1 MIFAFEGSGA
11 HVPGTG
17 FVVISAAEEMTNA
30 SDMESLRAEH
40 RRISEQLN
48 IDVPTEEQSWA
59 SYRLIRSSYNLEGDQ
74 LHWLCCSLFVTC
86 RQTVTPTVGNRNAVL
101 QGNCVSLTRLLRLC
115 RIKLHEFFTRISQW
129 EEMASLPEE
138 NRKAIET
145 LQHSF
150 KVSMT
155 IYGKFCELFML
166 VFRPPIQD
174 EPKRGKKAKPVPCS
188 TNRLHEFCWTLFI
201 YAKHEY
207 PEQSVDVVTSNNMM
221 MCCLDLVYLNAISDG
236 RRDIVNPDFAGLPE
250 KFMDEG
256 KIPLEPLCIIER
268 LSEEGCSSEALATK
282 NTLWKDVIENLF
294 QNKVLR
300 GDANSFTGL
309 ISLENFDDNF
319 KSLNSRYD
327 TFILSCGEFDER
339 IALGQKLVENPAAA
353 GNRIK
358 SERTAP
364 EPIPLCQ
371 QTPLSGRSRISNEEC
386 NKFTPISAANASV
399 NKLRMKLRYD
409 GEPQASL
416 LELFKTC
423 SPDPT
428 SIIKRRIA
436 AEREKFTKHMRE
448 QNWNP
453 KSISARFD
461 MIEAL
466 YYRLLEN
473 IIHAEIRR
481 RAANIVLQL
490 CCEDMFNR
498 TLLVC
503 SAEIVLYAH
512 TLQPNFPW
520 ILDVF
525 QMTPFIFYRIIEMV
539 ILNHNDLLTRDL
551 IKHLTII
558 EEQCLD
564 SLNWKSSSPLWTV
577 MDNINYVITASH
589 GVESSTDLSGITP
602 HKPGDGSSSVT
613 KSNNGHLS
621 LGKLRFAT
629 VEPSPT
635 SSTAVDPQDSE
646 KGLANA
652 TPSAAVVPGKKVSN
666 PDSAKKR
673 LFKMDDDEP
682 QPSTSRDSD
691 PKPSNGEAEGDKKDP
706 PKESVG
712 PRTNLNQQLLS
723 TLGFNSP
730 LKLPVPNGSLSKQ
743 RPGFSSLNLFFRKYY
758 GVAAVRMKEL
768 CNNLGLT
775 SENIQSQ
782 IWTIFEYSIVVHSRD
797 LMRDRHLDQ
806 MVMCAI
812 YVFVKV
818 TRQSITFSEIMKFYR
833 NQPQS
838 DSHVYRS
845 VFMARTT
852 PADQQEHNGT
862 TNDRDEAGTENRVAP
877 TDLAGVSMQHGA
889 EERGDIIMFYNKIY
903 VPLMQDFAIP
913 FGKEGEQRSLML
925 SPPPRTPN
933 RSLMQSPRQIDG
945 RISLYVTPMDRSLNL
960 KDSPGAITYLF
971 DRSPAK
977 DLDAINRIVKN
988 TSIKR
993 SLNDPESYEPSIG
1006 QLKPRRKNTKLD
1018 RLISDRQQ

>member
-1 MIFAFEGSGA
+1 MIFAFEGSGVR
-11 HVPGTG
+11 VPGTG

-59 SYRLIRSSYNLEGDQ
+59 SYRLIRSSYNLDGDQ

-268 LSEEGCSSEALATK
+268 LSEEGCSSEALVTK

-358 SERTAP
+358 SERNAP

-423 SPDPT
+423 SQDPT
-428 SIIKRRIA
+428 PIIKGRIA

-481 RAANIVLQL
+481 RATNIVWHL

-621 LGKLRFAT
+621 L
-629 VEPSPT
+629 
-635 SSTAVDPQDSE
+635 
-646 KGLANA
+646 
-652 TPSAAVVPGKKVSN
+652 
-666 PDSAKKR
+666 
-673 LFKMDDDEP
+673 
-682 QPSTSRDSD
+682 
-691 PKPSNGEAEGDKKDP
+691 
-706 PKESVG
+706 ESVG

-775 SENIQSQ
+775 SEHIQSQ

-845 VFMARTT
+845 VFMTRTT
-852 PADQQEHNGT
+852 PADQQEQNGT

-889 EERGDIIMFYNKIY
+889 EERGDIIMFYNRIY

-960 KDSPGAITYLF
+960 KESPGAITYLF

>member
-1 MIFAFEGSGA
+1 M
-11 HVPGTG
+11 
-17 FVVISAAEEMTNA
+17 VISAAEEMTNA

-59 SYRLIRSSYNLEGDQ
+59 SYRLIRSSYNLDGDQ

-166 VFRPPIQD
+166 VFRPPNQD

-250 KFMDEG
+250 KFLDEG

-339 IALGQKLVENPAAA
+339 IALGQKLVENPTAAD
-353 GNRIK
+353 NRIK
-358 SERTAP
+358 LERNAP
-364 EPIPLCQ
+364 ESIPLCQ

-416 LELFKTC
+416 LELFKK
-423 SPDPT
+423 SSQDPIP
-428 SIIKRRIA
+428 IIKRRIA
-436 AEREKFTKHMRE
+436 AEREKFTKYMSE

-481 RAANIVLQL
+481 RAGQTNIVWQL

-525 QMTPFIFYRIIEMV
+525 QMSPFIFYRIIEMV
-539 ILNHNDLLTRDL
+539 ILNHIDLLTRDL

-577 MDNINYVITASH
+577 MNNINYVIMASH

-621 LGKLRFAT
+621 L
-629 VEPSPT
+629 
-635 SSTAVDPQDSE
+635 
-646 KGLANA
+646 
-652 TPSAAVVPGKKVSN
+652 
-666 PDSAKKR
+666 
-673 LFKMDDDEP
+673 
-682 QPSTSRDSD
+682 
-691 PKPSNGEAEGDKKDP
+691 
-706 PKESVG
+706 ESVG

-743 RPGFSSLNLFFRKYY
+743 RPGFSSLNLFFRKFY

-775 SENIQSQ
+775 SENTQSQ
-782 IWTIFEYSIVVHSRD
+782 IWTIFEHSIVVHSRD

-806 MVMCAI
+806 MIMCAI

-845 VFMARTT
+845 VFMARTA
-852 PADQQEHNGT
+852 PVDQQEQNST
-862 TNDRDEAGTENRVAP
+862 TNDRDEAGTDNRVAP
-877 TDLAGVSMQHGA
+877 ADLAGVSMQHGA
-889 EERGDIIMFYNKIY
+889 EERGDIIMFYNRIY

-960 KDSPGAITYLF
+960 KESPGAITYLF

-977 DLDAINRIVKN
+977 DLDAINRIVMN

>member
-1 MIFAFEGSGA
+1 
-11 HVPGTG
+11 
-17 FVVISAAEEMTNA
+17 MTNA
-30 SDMESLRAEH
+30 NDVESLRTEH
-40 RRISEQLN
+40 RRICEQLN

-59 SYRLIRSSYNLEGDQ
+59 AYRVIRSSYNLDGDQ

-115 RIKLHEFFTRISQW
+115 RIKLHEFFTKIRQW

-155 IYGKFCELFML
+155 IYGKFCELFMS
-166 VFRPPIQD
+166 VFRPPVQD
-174 EPKRGKKAKPVPCS
+174 EQKRGKKSKPVPCS

-221 MCCLDLVYLNAISDG
+221 MCCLDLVYSNAIADG
-236 RRDIVNPDFAGLPE
+236 RRDIVNPDFEGLPNG
-250 KFMDEG
+250 FISEG
-256 KIPLEPLCIIER
+256 KIPLEPLCIIEM
-268 LSEEGCSSEALATK
+268 LCEDGCSSEALATK

-294 QNKVLR
+294 QRNVLR

-309 ISLENFDDNF
+309 ISLANFDENF
-319 KSLNSRYD
+319 KSLNSHYD
-327 TFILSCGEFDER
+327 TFILSCGEIDER
-339 IALGQKLVENPAAA
+339 IALGQKIVENPA
-353 GNRIK
+353 RVK
-358 SERTAP
+358 SERDAP
-364 EPIPLCQ
+364 EPITLCQ

-416 LELFKTC
+416 QELFKSC
-423 SPDPT
+423 PQDPT
-428 SIIKRRIA
+428 TIIKSRITN
-436 AEREKFTKHMRE
+436 EREKFNRQMRKL
-448 QNWNP
+448 NWNQ
-453 KSISARFD
+453 KSTSARFD

-481 RAANIVLQL
+481 RGANVIWLV
-490 CCEDMFNR
+490 CCEDMFNQ
-498 TLLVC
+498 TLLVA
-503 SAEIVLYAH
+503 SAEIVIYAH
-512 TLQPNFPW
+512 NLQKNFPW

-525 QMTPFIFYRIIEMV
+525 QMPPFIFYRIIEMV

-577 MDNINYVITASH
+577 MDNIRYAIPASH
-589 GVESSTDLSGITP
+589 GVESSADLSGITP
-602 HKPGDGSSSVT
+602 HKPGDGSVT
-613 KSNNGHLS
+613 KS
-621 LGKLRFAT
+621 
-629 VEPSPT
+629 
-635 SSTAVDPQDSE
+635 
-646 KGLANA
+646 
-652 TPSAAVVPGKKVSN
+652 
-666 PDSAKKR
+666 
-673 LFKMDDDEP
+673 
-682 QPSTSRDSD
+682 
-691 PKPSNGEAEGDKKDP
+691 SNGLVKL
-706 PKESVG
+706 ESVG

-743 RPGFSSLNLFFRKYY
+743 RPGASSLNLFFRKFY
-758 GVAAVRMKEL
+758 GVSAVRMKEL
-768 CNNLGLT
+768 CNSLGLT
-775 SENIQSQ
+775 SEDTQKQ
-782 IWTIFEYSIVVHSRD
+782 IWTIFEYSIMHRSRE
-797 LMRDRHLDQ
+797 LVRDRHLDQ
-806 MVMCAI
+806 IIMCAI

-818 TRQSITFSEIMKFYR
+818 TRLPTTFSDIMKFYR

-845 VFMARTT
+845 VFMSRTT
-852 PADQQEHNGT
+852 PADQPQQQQQP
-862 TNDRDEAGTENRVAP
+862 NDREEGTEGRTAP
-877 TDLAGVSMQHGA
+877 TDLARVSMQHGA
-889 EERGDIIMFYNKIY
+889 EERGDIIAFYNRVY
-903 VPLMQDFAIP
+903 VPLMQDFAVP
-913 FGKEGEQRSLML
+913 FGTGDQRSLML

-960 KDSPGAITYLF
+960 KESPGAITYLF

-988 TSIKR
+988 TSITGCKR

>member
-1 MIFAFEGSGA
+1 M
-11 HVPGTG
+11 
-17 FVVISAAEEMTNA
+17 VISAAEEMTNA

-423 SPDPT
+423 SQDPT

-621 LGKLRFAT
+621 L
-629 VEPSPT
+629 
-635 SSTAVDPQDSE
+635 
-646 KGLANA
+646 
-652 TPSAAVVPGKKVSN
+652 
-666 PDSAKKR
+666 
-673 LFKMDDDEP
+673 
-682 QPSTSRDSD
+682 
-691 PKPSNGEAEGDKKDP
+691 
-706 PKESVG
+706 ESVG

-852 PADQQEHNGT
+852 PADQQEQNGT

-960 KDSPGAITYLF
+960 KESPGAITYLF